1 MQVRSKLRGKLT
13 SLEWAQS
20 RVQYMETR
28 MKFREKELS
37 IKEAEDEEKRQAA
50 EAEAAKAAA
59 AEAAAREAAEAQA
72 QAMVEGD
79 GAPEQAPAEEEAA
92 AGSKLSKEQEAAEG
106 MPTALHSKAPH
117 IHSRILVQALR
128 HYDCFGSA
136 LVRKNVRRVGSNRDA
151 AKELGQWRVLMQ

>member
-1 MQVRSKLRGKLT
+1 
-13 SLEWAQS
+13 
-20 RVQYMETR
+20 

-106 MPTALHSKAPH
+106 ILRSMPNPRM
-117 IHSRILVQALR
+117 SRMSTHVFSCRLCDTMIDLQVFWFARTL
-128 HYDCFGSA
+128 A
-136 LVRKNVRRVGSNRDA
+136 
-151 AKELGQWRVLMQ
+151 E